1 MLRFLR
7 FSYLVSVLEWN
18 LLRNLLRFPY
28 IHWFFHVHIHKDK
41 NCLWCPVDYHVLLRW
56 SNLSDRSLLQKS
68 HSHLSHKVSGYYH
81 VLLPALQVYSL
92 PHESLHHFLLRYNYS
107 SYNYRSDLPR
117 KTAVSEHLLLLLYPV
132 SLIICIYLLHLILQ
146 TDPSHH
152 LNPCLIQL
160 SLPVQLAF
168 LPDIFL
174 VPLRY
179 KKKSLQYLQCL
190 KCHRYIF

>member
-1 MLRFLR
+1 M
-7 FSYLVSVLEWN
+7 
-18 LLRNLLRFPY
+18 
-28 IHWFFHVHIHKDK
+28 
-41 NCLWCPVDYHVLLRW
+41 
-56 SNLSDRSLLQKS
+56 
-68 HSHLSHKVSGYYH
+68 SGYYH

-179 KKKSLQYLQCL
+179 KKKSLQSVPDQTSDTIFFAPLLTVIQRL
-190 KCHRYIF
+190 LRYHSHGSRKSGPLIHAGIRCSA